1 MLSHASGWARAGR
14 YSRAMRLA
22 AYTDDPYLR
31 TGGSVCAV
39 MPFALFLAA
48 LGEHVERLVLL
59 GRVGDDVDAPRPVAL
74 PPGVEFVALPWWVD
88 LSRPL
93 GLARALPAS
102 LRRFWRVLDGVDA
115 VLLFGPSPLG
125 MAFAALARVRGRRVI
140 LGVRMDYVAYVRHR
154 HAGREALAAIARALD
169 AGWRALAR
177 RRPTI
182 VVGAGLA
189 RRYRRA
195 AGLLDITVSLVR
207 DGDVARAPGPPP
219 ATGGPV
225 TVLSVGRLDAEKN
238 PLLLADVLADL
249 RADGEDWRLVV
260 CGEGP
265 LKPAL
270 AARLQDLGLAAHADL
285 RGFVGPDDGLLD
297 LYRDADMFLHVS
309 WTEGVPQVLVEAWAT
324 GLPIV
329 ATDVGGVRAA
339 TGDGGALLVGPGD
352 AGAAAT
358 ALRSLRADD
367 AARARLVA
375 HGLELARA
383 RTLEHETARVARFL
397 STAEAEV

>member
-1 MLSHASGWARAGR
+1 VCR

-31 TGGSVCAV
+31 AGGSVAAV

-48 LGEHVERLVLL
+48 LGDHVDRLVLL
-59 GRVGDDVDAPRPVAL
+59 GRVGDDVDAARPVAL
-74 PPGVEFVALPWWVD
+74 PASVEFVALPWWVD

-93 GLARALPAS
+93 GLARVVPES
-102 LRRFWRVLDGVDA
+102 VRRFWRVLDDVDA

-125 MAFAALARVRGRRVI
+125 MAFAALARVRGRPVI

-154 HAGREALAAIARALD
+154 HPGREALSTIARALD

-195 AGLLDITVSLVR
+195 ARLLDVTVSLVR
-207 DGDVARAPGPPP
+207 DDQVARGEEAAP
-219 ATGGPV
+219 AVGGPV

-249 RADGEDWRLVV
+249 RAGGEDWRLVV

-270 AARLQDLGLAAHADL
+270 AARLDELGLAAHADL
-285 RGFVGPDDGLLD
+285 RGFVGPDDGLMD

-339 TGDGGALLVGPGD
+339 TDDGALLVGPGD
-352 AGAAAT
+352 AAAAAG
-358 ALRSLRADD
+358 ALRRLRADD
-367 AARARLVA
+367 DARTRLVA
-375 HGLELARA
+375 RGLELARA

-397 STAEAEV
+397 STAGAEV